1 MLALIAF
8 LPILIVGIL
17 MVARNWPST
26 KAMPV
31 GFVAALIIAGIFWN
45 MPAKWML
52 SATIAG
58 AINTLDILL
67 IVFGALL
74 ILGTM
79 RKSGGVDGISN
90 SMAYVSTDRRVQ
102 VILIGFLMGAF
113 FEGAAGFGTPAAV
126 AAPLLVGMGFPPL
139 VAAVVA
145 LVGNSAPVSFG
156 AVGTPIIGGFSHLE
170 NVAIA
175 NGYPHGL
182 YQFLSDIGGF
192 ASVLHFLVGSFVPL
206 AMVCSMTLI
215 IDRSVKKGLAV
226 WKLALFGG
234 LIFTIPQMIIANF
247 VGPEIA
253 SLMGSL
259 IAIPI
264 FIFAVRA
271 GFLVP
276 KDNWD
281 FKPRDQWEDD
291 WVGEIQPGTM
301 DESAAT
307 ADTISP
313 GKAWAP
319 YVIVGILL
327 LLSRLKWLPF
337 QSILNKWSL
346 TWSNILGTSISRG
359 ITPLYNPGVFPFMF
373 VALLIPSM
381 HGLAGK
387 EARQVWKDTLKQVR
401 PTAIALFFALGLTY
415 VMMNSGD
422 AFEKDSMLIVI
433 AKTLAAIV
441 GKGWYIFAPVIGVL
455 GAFISGS
462 CTVSDIM
469 FGPLQ
474 FDAAIQAG
482 IPVIPILA
490 LQTVGGAAGNMICVH
505 NVVAALTTVGLV
517 GKEGRVIKNNLVISL
532 GYAILAGIFTM
543 IIMYVLKPGFLI

>member
-1 MLALIAF
+1 
-8 LPILIVGIL
+8 
-17 MVARNWPST
+17 
-26 KAMPV
+26 
-31 GFVAALIIAGIFWN
+31 
-45 MPAKWML
+45 
-52 SATIAG
+52 
-58 AINTLDILL
+58 
-67 IVFGALL
+67 
-74 ILGTM
+74 
-79 RKSGGVDGISN
+79 
-90 SMAYVSTDRRVQ
+90 
-102 VILIGFLMGAF
+102 
-113 FEGAAGFGTPAAV
+113 
-126 AAPLLVGMGFPPL
+126 
-139 VAAVVA
+139 
-145 LVGNSAPVSFG
+145 
-156 AVGTPIIGGFSHLE
+156 
-170 NVAIA
+170 
-175 NGYPHGL
+175 
-182 YQFLSDIGGF
+182 
-192 ASVLHFLVGSFVPL
+192 
-206 AMVCSMTLI
+206 
-215 IDRSVKKGLAV
+215 
-226 WKLALFGG
+226 
-234 LIFTIPQMIIANF
+234 
-247 VGPEIA
+247 
-253 SLMGSL
+253 
-259 IAIPI
+259 
-264 FIFAVRA
+264 
-271 GFLVP
+271 
-276 KDNWD
+276 
-281 FKPRDQWEDD
+281 
-291 WVGEIQPGTM
+291 
-301 DESAAT
+301 
-307 ADTISP
+307 
-313 GKAWAP
+313 
-319 YVIVGILL
+319 
-327 LLSRLKWLPF
+327 LPF

-433 AKTLAAIV
+433 AKTLASLV
-441 GKGWYIFAPVIGVL
+441 GKGWYILAPVVGVL

-543 IIMYVLKPGFLI
+543 IIIYVLKPGFLI